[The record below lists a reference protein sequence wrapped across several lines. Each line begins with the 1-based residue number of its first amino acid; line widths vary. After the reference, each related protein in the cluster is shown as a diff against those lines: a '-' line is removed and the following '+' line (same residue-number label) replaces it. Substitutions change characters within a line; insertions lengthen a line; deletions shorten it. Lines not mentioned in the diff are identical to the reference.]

1 MYIDY
6 EREGLAKFMT
16 HDGAAAPLVEDSGNI
31 VEAAYNLHGDL
42 TQKRNQADNCCSPAP
57 HFSTTGPD
65 GCGCWTDIM
74 DGGAGGRRSPSGPA
88 AARKSKVTTPSLA
101 GRVVAP
107 GDFRAG
113 RLGDD
118 VALLRA
124 PGGEAPVGRR
134 HRRRGRPLPHERGV
148 DQLQGRRAVHGHP
161 GPRDRA
167 RDDAHVR
174 GRRVHARRLREDRR
188 GELRAPGL
196 RLLLAERLQRA
207 PPASPRRF
215 RSKHRR
221 AASRRRATSARR
233 TRRTRT
239 RWARAPTAART
250 SGPSTS
256 CRTASTSARRASTP
270 RGSRP
275 RTSSA
280 ATASRT
286 ARSTASRR
294 TWPRRRTGSSWTT
307 STRRA
312 SRATA
317 SPARGSR
324 ARSSRSTGAGTAP
337 SRTSSTTARGNSS
350 TTRRPVRKSIGER
363 PRRHA

>member
-16 HDGAAAPLVEDSGNI
+16 HDGAAAPLVKDSGNI

-42 TQKRNQADNCCSPAP
+42 IQKRNQADNCCSPAP

-74 DGGAGGRRSPSGPA
+74 DGGGATEPEWAGRRAEIESHDAFS
-88 AARKSKVTTPSLA
+88 RRTSRST
-101 GRVVAP
+101 
-107 GDFRAG
+107 GDFRTG

-134 HRRRGRPLPHERGV
+134 RRRRGRPLPHERGV

-324 ARSSRSTGAGTAP
+324 ARSSRLTGAGTAP

>member
-1 MYIDY
+1 M
-6 EREGLAKFMT
+6 
-16 HDGAAAPLVEDSGNI
+16 
-31 VEAAYNLHGDL
+31 
-42 TQKRNQADNCCSPAP
+42 
-57 HFSTTGPD
+57 
-65 GCGCWTDIM
+65 
-74 DGGAGGRRSPSGPA
+74 
-88 AARKSKVTTPSLA
+88 
-101 GRVVAP
+101 
-107 GDFRAG
+107 
-113 RLGDD
+113 
-118 VALLRA
+118 
-124 PGGEAPVGRR
+124 GRR
-134 HRRRGRPLPHERGV
+134 HRRRGRPLPDVRGV

-215 RSKHRR
+215 RAKHRR

-294 TWPRRRTGSSWTT
+294 TWPR
-307 STRRA
+307 
-312 SRATA
+312 
-317 SPARGSR
+317 
-324 ARSSRSTGAGTAP
+324 
-337 SRTSSTTARGNSS
+337 TTARGTSPTEFDGAKQRLGGALAALQQS
-350 TTRRPVRKSIGER
+350 AGAEFAALPDDARQALQEC
-363 PRRHA
+363 AL